1 MNHSQKKNLARWGSV
16 SSLLFLAIVFTQCIP
31 STPKKLSSS
40 NYSQVEVSSPGG
52 LEQAEAEAPSVGVKD
67 ADRILYSMAAVTG
80 VSPTAN
86 NIRNAFTNLNSQLPT
101 NSRLESLTE
110 NQMVAVTKLAAEF
123 CNELVNSSA
132 MRQAVWPTSIVD
144 FTRAWNNAA
153 AFPNET
159 KRGAFIATTLETFWG
174 ADVQD
179 PQNYE
184 ESFEVLLDLMSEMLD
199 GSSMSAQAPTNNAT
213 PTLNAGKAVCTTVLA
228 SAPVWMN

>member
-1 MNHSQKKNLARWGSV
+1 MNHAQKKNLARWGSI
-16 SSLLFLAIVFTQCIP
+16 SSLVALAVVFTQCVP
-31 STPKKLSSS
+31 SSPKKLSSS

-86 NIRNAFTNLNSQLPT
+86 NIKNAFNNLNSQLPS

-132 MRQAVWPTSIVD
+132 MRQAIWSTAVVD
-144 FTRAWNNAA
+144 FSKGWKDAS
-153 AFPNET
+153 AFPNDN
-159 KRGAFIATTLETFWG
+159 KRGSFIAVTLETFWG
-174 ADVQD
+174 TDVQD
-179 PQNYE
+179 PMSYE
-184 ESFEVLLDLMSEMLD
+184 ESYEVLEDLMSEMLD
-199 GSSMSAQAPTNNAT
+199 GSNMSAQAANSSTST
-213 PTLNAGKAVCTTVLA
+213 MNAGKAVCTTALA

>member
-1 MNHSQKKNLARWGSV
+1 MNHLKKKNLARWGSI

-40 NYSQVEVSSPGG
+40 NYTQVEVSSPGG

-67 ADRILYSMAAVTG
+67 ADRILYSMSAVTG
-80 VSPTAN
+80 VAPTTN
-86 NIRNAFTNLNSQLPT
+86 NIRNAFSDLSTQLPI
-101 NSRLESLTE
+101 NSRLESLTD

-132 MRQAVWPTSIVD
+132 MRQAIWPNVD
-144 FTRAWNNAA
+144 FSRPWNNAN
-153 AFPNET
+153 AFPNQT
-159 KRGAFIATTLETFWG
+159 KRGDFIATTLETFWG

-179 PQNYE
+179 PQSYE

-199 GSSMSAQAPTNNAT
+199 GSSMSAQAPTNNST
-213 PTLNAGKAVCTTVLA
+213 PTLNVGKAVCTTVLA